1 MPKFSLP
8 PFSCCKSKTIR
19 YPLCFHVKRHY
30 LYRTACLIL
39 RLFHLLAFTADLP
52 LFPASR
58 QILQSVN
65 FLPLLLQTIGTAIVR
80 RLSAKFHCVSTVLFN
95 IHLLPDVFSYNS
107 LFNYTTCYYLHRTF
121 YQDSFRYLAFTAE
134 RGLYEGG
141 ERGCAQGVFQLRK
154 GPRGRER
161 EGRGYLLSRGE
172 RD

>member
-107 LFNYTTCYYLHRTF
+107 LFNYTTCYYLLLLAPNLLSRLFQISCVYSRERTV
-121 YQDSFRYLAFTAE
+121 R
-134 RGLYEGG
+134 
-141 ERGCAQGVFQLRK
+141 
-154 GPRGRER
+154 RGREGVCAR
-161 EGRGYLLSRGE
+161 GISVEEGT
-172 RD
+172 